1 MKFHALALSLLLC
14 VAAFAEDSTP
24 LPFEPWVKTARSGDF
39 IVRKYTDG
47 TTQRCEVKSID
58 ASYVVVEEKSE
69 LKGKETIVERK
80 YKRDES
86 SAKTREIEMKSSGK
100 DKQTIN
106 GTKIRTESF
115 DGFIVLSSREWNG
128 ELVAMKLAKYHKVVG
143 EGVPFG
149 GAIRVLQAPDDKIEV
164 KGKEGG
170 GFVRQM
176 NTDETLRVVY
186 EAVNWG
192 NKQDSKDKP
201 GK

>member
-14 VAAFAEDSTP
+14 VAAFAEDSAP

-69 LKGKETIVERK
+69 LKGKETTVERK

-115 DGFIVLSSREWNG
+115 DGYIVLSSREWNG

-149 GAIRVLQAPDDKIEV
+149 GAIRVLQAPDDKVEV
-164 KGKEGG
+164 KSKPDG

-186 EAVNWG
+186 EAIEWG
-192 NKQDSKDKP
+192 NKSDEKKKP
-201 GK
+201 